1 MHGNI
6 VSTKSCLDK
15 SYLTRIMLYTKV
27 DTVKASV
34 LLMFHVFSQ
43 PGFEEAE
50 GGQYVLLVFF
60 KLFFSPPAMREV
72 QARRADVLVLFLYLF
87 FLFMFVIPIIS
98 TSTGPISTKFAELW
112 PHVNAVKLFFRS
124 LKGRCRSNQ
133 FCG

>member
-15 SYLTRIMLYTKV
+15 SCLTRIMLYTKV
-27 DTVKASV
+27 DTAKASV

-60 KLFFSPPAMREV
+60 KTFFQPTRY
-72 QARRADVLVLFLYLF
+72 ARSAGKEGRCFGVVFIF
-87 FLFMFVIPIIS
+87 IFLFIFVIPIIS

-112 PHVNAVKLFFRS
+112 PHVNAVKLFFS
-124 LKGRCRSNQ
+124 VPQGTLP
-133 FCG
+133 

>member
-15 SYLTRIMLYTKV
+15 SCLTRIMLYTKV
-27 DTVKASV
+27 DTAKASV

-60 KLFFSPPAMREV
+60 KTFFSPPAMREV

-87 FLFMFVIPIIS
+87 FYLFLSYQLSQHLPD
-98 TSTGPISTKFAELW
+98 
-112 PHVNAVKLFFRS
+112 RS
-124 LKGRCRSNQ
+124 PRNLQNFGRM
-133 FCG
+133 